1 MDIRQEIPI
10 KSFSI
15 AAYICKLDAAGC
27 QHLVIKRKSQYL
39 NNVWQMVSGRI
50 EQGET
55 GWQAALREIREE
67 TGLTPDRFYSS
78 NLLES
83 FYEVSQNCI
92 NLVPIFVAFIDRE
105 QTVQLSHEHSDYRWI
120 SLSEADQ
127 YLAFHHHRQNLQ
139 TLETLFVH
147 NPPNEFLR
155 IPVG

>member
-1 MDIRQEIPI
+1 MDIRQEIPV

-27 QHLVIKRKSQYL
+27 QHLVIKRASSYL

-67 TGLTPDRFYSS
+67 TGLTPDRFCSA
-78 NLLES
+78 NMLES
-83 FYEVSQNCI
+83 FYEAKQNCI
-92 NLVPIFVAFIDRE
+92 NLVPIFIAFIDTT
-105 QTVQLSHEHSDYRWI
+105 QTVQISHEHSDYRWI
-120 SLSEADQ
+120 TLSETDQ

-139 TLETLFVH
+139 TLETLFVL
-147 NPPNEFLR
+147 N
-155 IPVG
+155 